1 MLSEES
7 LTQNSAFMAILSGL
21 GATSTY
27 NLYRTSQTYNL
38 INHGKKHKIKADSFK
53 FFVILP

>member
-38 INHGKKHKIKADSFK
+38 ILLIMEKNTKLKL
-53 FFVILP
+53 ILLNFL